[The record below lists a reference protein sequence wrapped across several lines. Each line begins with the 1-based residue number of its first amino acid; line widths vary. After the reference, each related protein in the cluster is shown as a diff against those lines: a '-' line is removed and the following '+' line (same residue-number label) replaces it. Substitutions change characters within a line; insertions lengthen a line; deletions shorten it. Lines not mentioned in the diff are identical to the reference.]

1 MNVWCKTMQ
10 IDLTEAEAEVL
21 RELLTY
27 AISEIRMEIADTDSG
42 SYRQTLK
49 DRKALFLSI
58 AEKLEGKH

>member
-1 MNVWCKTMQ
+1 MQ

-58 AEKLEGKH
+58 AEKLERKR